1 MTDIQKFASDV
12 KKIIKMNRFQ
22 DGSLNLED
30 TCEKIIQQFERAS
43 SVPASLSGSVASYW
57 KTTYID
63 TSNEQENEP
72 TQEHLDVLCG
82 FLSFLENSDE
92 NFDLIS
98 NSDWEELSEL
108 VNCEAETLPIE
119 ILQQL
124 MSILVEKGVF

>member
-30 TCEKIIQQFERAS
+30 TCEKIIRQFERAS

-63 TSNEQENEP
+63 TSNEQEDEP

-98 NSDWEELSEL
+98 NSDWKELSEL